1 MQGCFVYVRLPET
14 LCYPILLCGG
24 ATPFKHGVL
33 RSAAPTAPRSN
44 HRMARRESN
53 IYFLL
58 TNGEDGC
65 IIIRVSAA
73 HDPPKEKRKPMSN
86 TNKATVR
93 TVVGIGIFAALAYVV
108 TLVIHIPVQFLT
120 FDAKDAVITVAG
132 FIYGPISAVLISL
145 IVALIELVTISDTGL
160 WGFVMNFV
168 SSAAFA
174 GVASLLYKLY
184 RSAKG
189 AIASLCTSIVTTTG
203 VMVLLNLFVTP
214 LYLGV
219 PTEAVKGLL
228 LPLLL
233 PFNFAKACLNA
244 SVTMLLYKPIIT
256 ALRRTGL
263 VARERRG
270 STPQTAGEESRRALA
285 FNRSSAVILSIALSL
300 AAIAIVAFILLN
312 K

>member
-1 MQGCFVYVRLPET
+1 
-14 LCYPILLCGG
+14 
-24 ATPFKHGVL
+24 
-33 RSAAPTAPRSN
+33 
-44 HRMARRESN
+44 
-53 IYFLL
+53 
-58 TNGEDGC
+58 
-65 IIIRVSAA
+65 
-73 HDPPKEKRKPMSN
+73 MSN

-174 GVASLLYKLY
+174 GVAALLYKLY

-244 SVTMLLYKPIIT
+244 SVTMLLYKPIVT

-270 STPQTAGEESRRALA
+270 STPQAEGEEPCRALA